1 VVIVGALVVRKEG
14 DYNMDIICDSC
25 NIGAWMWFDSHNDG
39 YFCSV
44 CDNFIPVDYLGNLL
58 KDA

>member
-1 VVIVGALVVRKEG
+1 
-14 DYNMDIICDSC
+14 MDIICDSC
-25 NIGAWMWFDSHNDG
+25 GIGAWMWFDSHNDG

-44 CDNFIPVDYLGNLL
+44 CDNFIHVDYLGNLL